1 MISNL
6 SLQTIIDKLLKQPE
20 ISKMIKQQSTYAV
33 TLSKDVENFLRENPI
48 IGFLEKNS
56 LPIYQELFKTIKE
69 DEANPTINNLGVD
82 FLFNVIYACVKES
95 LNESSVPSETKK
107 NAAMDNWLLYANN
120 VLARNRELSTNY
132 ERCTGD
138 SWIEANNNKR
148 FFDNWQDGV
157 YCPIEIDANMRSFR
171 WESAVKSALSSI
183 SYYCR
188 GIKQEEKWDKL
199 IETYLHHT
207 KKIIEPSSIE
217 RDLSSKIDQVTYSLE
232 QLTQM
237 GEIGLSYFF
246 QFCQTDY
253 SGPSEY
259 KFKRNPDASLR
270 LLNGIFDL
278 RGNGYQ
284 KKTAFTDYLV
294 RQLTAFYQKEKNPL
308 FKNLRLILPDSNDDQ
323 SKTITKLFQLIN
335 EYNYPA
341 LAAIKLYNFDHN
353 NELHQ
358 KLLDEFHEYAKKFPC
373 KIQVIISELDKFDS
387 DSFKVWNQS
396 DSWDKYRA
404 LQNLVLKNRR
414 DTYSFRKLSLAT
426 NQVPVDSTIDNQD
439 ITWPLNSNIKPSIS
453 SISIQQQQQSK
464 LQEYQADFY
473 FRTSSFI
480 TRDTIEKKC
489 RGRWKRLS
497 KEIKKFS
504 GHADEDNLSKLF
516 DRWVSGI
523 SIAGECIQWIEPE
536 AISVMMD
543 YAPQFRFGLPSES
556 SLPVGFSVKKH
567 PQEEGVKEEGLVLC
581 YDTMEQKPLDIRKR
595 EETDKEKRNP
605 FSLKLKNKMAVVF
618 WKEGDCRQLF
628 EFITSNEEEASL
640 ISKLEK
646 VLMLWCALAT
656 TEVTSD
662 KQKEYIKN
670 FFTNII
676 EQTYLGKGSS
686 CYKFSTDDIQNYSL
700 QLQAYFLSSKLITQT
715 PPDAC
720 ELLKNWSG
728 NYTDS
733 LNNKVFN
740 SKFLEYF
747 FNPTTLSSEN
757 LKALGQLFY
766 QQGVGQLPDMELK
779 QFGSGILAFLY
790 LAQSIFNENKNFFEI
805 WKKTFVD
812 PSKNLNELVAAS
824 QLRALSDYLMTL
836 PMQNNSYLQ
845 IFWAMVDKQRQTTP
859 YNHFSCLWKPFKSL
873 VCYLNKYGLTLN
885 QEAVGALLK
894 KSIDFQFPIFIERL
908 ILTLEKFSDEPL
920 KQRKIL
926 AELANYNW
934 HNKIPYSD
942 YYPDEVISHSIEK
955 SLLSKKDYRVLES
968 QEVDACIQLIKPKLS
983 KVNYDNKVT
992 LLTDFYSKQLT
1003 VPQKAKST
1011 QIQQLLSAFEKLFL
1025 CLDKTQYSNDLIQL
1039 MAVLKGTEKTK
1050 LYARYAAP
1058 YLLFVLRAYLPSKEK
1073 REDKS
1078 SFYLTPDLND
1088 YLTHEL
1094 THQQVSSLLLDG
1106 RLKNQ
1111 ISSHQEKI
1119 KGYLSTINQ
1128 LALKQHHKEQLITII
1143 LVSENTS
1150 QNKLNIFFNL
1160 LKNNQSHLLGNQFY
1174 CNLVLLACKESVYK
1188 NSDIKKI
1195 VDLLN
1200 KFHIFSK
1207 LFQEKNL
1214 FLIHGSNEWVWYKK
1228 ITSAYQDSL
1237 HHLYE
1242 KSLLEEDPIKFWVEH
1257 PIMRAIPTSPTS
1269 TIEKV
1274 NSYLDMWTIRLAL
1287 SPLGTC
1293 NLLNKQLCHMDA
1305 ATIEKLAK
1313 YVIDHAHRS
1322 SEFYQFLLNSKP
1334 TDNIIH
1340 EFEISEKHKR
1350 FYRVDE
1356 KIINS
1361 ILANFKYKGGNS
1373 FDEKRQGE
1381 LLNLFNETEKFSEN
1395 KTLDSLSLEDLRKLI
1410 WGGSGNCL
1418 ANELQEN
1425 PKNKENKAHLLAVM
1439 REILFRKT
1447 GKWLNRTQLLV
1458 CLDSA
1463 TSNKNH
1469 NQLYQV
1475 KTGEGKSILMAMRAA
1490 FLALSGQAVDI
1501 LSSKEDLVQRD
1512 QLEFSTVFEALGL
1525 RSNYVNQY
1533 SKPTDYLA
1541 KVKGRRFGDINYA
1554 TIGGLT
1560 LFRGRCEWEKNKPI
1574 YNAIYPKSN
1583 ERIALLDEADHILLD
1598 EKTQFNF
1605 SICNNNEETWVY
1617 QIISDFFDEHKEQ
1630 LKEGISRNKHLKPL
1644 VQKIMAAYPHSPKQS
1659 NFVTLYHLKEP
1670 TEETYLKLKALLC
1683 AAAQATY
1690 LKKDIDFCITTNNKE
1705 LHGKMIAERVATI
1718 LINNQIQEGAI
1729 YSNGVHQFLHLRL
1742 NKEALLLGDV
1752 PNFPIASETQLAVS
1766 QNVRQVLAQHYAKIE
1781 GFTGTAGDKKERDY
1795 LKTNN
1800 NLHWTIKIPADKT
1813 SRSQSLPTIF
1823 ANDETQQI
1831 QAIYE
1836 TIITSREQPILI
1848 LCQNDAEAS
1857 KIHEKVVQTLAQD
1870 TKNIAKIH
1878 LDLNSQNKKESDLL
1892 DEAGRIGSVTFSARM
1907 GRGTDIKPKID
1918 KGLKVI
1924 RTYLAAKRIT
1934 KQERGRQGRNGQV
1947 GTSQDILN
1955 WSLIEKAYQR
1965 FERWDQKLV
1974 QDTIK
1979 EQTEKLKKRYP
1990 DAENFDKLVKM
2001 SVVMECQRELEKG
2014 LERILKAK
2022 DNFIAMLS
2030 TACLKNLANVDA
2042 NDEEAKHSERFTQY
2056 GTHYRDRIIRFNKEV
2071 QAKWEETGVEKF
2083 KFFVDKVKLIW
2094 KNNFPDFPFPEM
2106 LIEIPEKFE
2115 NISLEMSESS
2125 LHEDGVNKFKG
2136 TPNEIKM
2143 QVPDTIENNNT
2154 AIPTR
2159 KGRGSS
2165 PTMLQD
2171 NRIAQACGYSPKAK
2185 EKSENVVSEE
2195 TEGMINILQN
2205 KNIKNL
2211 IAKLE
2216 EYSKKLEGYSSS
2228 LAQAKSRSLFKIT
2241 SESSKLEAQT
2251 ESIRKIIDEEKAT
2264 LSKHRH
2270 SSVFNCFFNLFFKP
2284 TTLENRITSL
2294 KLVNDL
2300 DECLLKYEKQK
2311 NNIMD
2316 SGISSKL

>member
-1 MISNL
+1 MNIS
-6 SLQTIIDKLLKQPE
+6 IIIERIIGKLLKQPE
-20 ISKMIKQQSTYAV
+20 ISKLIKQQSTYAV
-33 TLSKDVENFLRENPI
+33 TLSKNVENFLRENSI
-48 IGFLEKNS
+48 IEFLKEKS
-56 LPIYQELFKTIKE
+56 LLVYQELLKTIEE

-82 FLFNVIYACVKES
+82 FLFNVIYACVKEH
-95 LNESSVPSETKK
+95 LNESSVPSETVQ
-107 NAAMDNWLLYANN
+107 NTSMNNWRIYANN
-120 VLARNRELSTNY
+120 VLARNRELSTSY
-132 ERCTGD
+132 ERCAGT
-138 SWIEANNNKR
+138 SWIEANNNKK
-148 FFDNWQDGV
+148 FYDNWQGGI

-171 WESAVKSALSSI
+171 WESAVKSALSSVS
-183 SYYCR
+183 SYCS
-188 GIKQEEKWDKL
+188 GMKQEEKWDEL
-199 IETYLHHT
+199 IEAYLHYT
-207 KKIIEPSSIE
+207 KEIREPSRIS
-217 RDLSSKIDQVTYSLE
+217 RDLSSNIDKASYSLE

-259 KFKRNPDASLR
+259 KFKRNLDASLR

-278 RGNGYQ
+278 RGSAYQ
-284 KKTAFTDYLV
+284 KKTVFTDYLV

-308 FKNLRLILPDSNDDQ
+308 FENLRLILPDSNDDQ
-323 SKTITKLFQLIN
+323 SKTIIKLFQLIN

-341 LAAIKLYNFDHN
+341 LATIKLYNFNDEFHK
-353 NELHQ
+353 
-358 KLLDEFHEYAKKFPC
+358 KLLDEFHKYAKEFSC
-373 KIQVIISELDKFDS
+373 KIQVTISELDKFDS
-387 DSFKVWNQS
+387 DRYKVWNQS
-396 DSWDKYRA
+396 DSWGKYRA
-404 LQNLVLKNRR
+404 VQNLVLKNRR
-414 DTYSFRKLSLAT
+414 DTRKLSLAT
-426 NQVPVDSTIDNQD
+426 NQAPVDSTINDQD

-453 SISIQQQQQSK
+453 IQQQQQQQQQQSK
-464 LQEYQADFY
+464 IQEYQADFY
-473 FRTSSFI
+473 FQTADFI
-480 TRDTIEKKC
+480 TRDTIEE
-489 RGRWKRLS
+489 RRRSRWNRLS

-504 GHADEDNLSKLF
+504 GHADEDDLSKLF

-523 SIAGECIQWIEPE
+523 NIAGECIQWIEPE
-536 AISVMMD
+536 AIDVMMD

-567 PQEEGVKEEGLVLC
+567 PREEGLVLC
-581 YDTMEQKPLDIRKR
+581 CDKIKQKPLDIRKR

-605 FSLKLKNKMAVVF
+605 FSLKLKNQMAAVF
-618 WKEGDCRQLF
+618 WEGDCRQLF
-628 EFITSNEEEASL
+628 EFITSNEEGASL
-640 ISKLEK
+640 LSKLEK
-646 VLMLWCALAT
+646 ALMLWVALAI

-670 FFTNII
+670 FFTKII
-676 EQTYLGKGSS
+676 EKNYLGKGSS
-686 CYKFSTDDIQNYSL
+686 CYKFSTDDTQNYLL
-700 QLQAYFLSSKLITQT
+700 QLQAYSLSSELITQT

-740 SKFLEYF
+740 SKFSEYF
-747 FNPTTLSSEN
+747 FNATTLSAEN

-766 QQGVGQLPDMELK
+766 QQGVGQLPDRELK

-790 LAQSIFNENKNFFEI
+790 LAQSIFNENEEFFKI

-812 PSKNLNELVAAS
+812 PSENLSELVAAS
-824 QLRALSDYLMTL
+824 QLRALSDYFMTFQV
-836 PMQNNSYLQ
+836 QNNSYLQ
-845 IFWAMVDKQRQTTP
+845 NIFWTMVDKQGQTTP
-859 YNHFSCLWKPFKSL
+859 YNHFACLWKPFKSL
-873 VCYLNKYGLTLN
+873 MCYLNKYELTLN
-885 QEAVGALLK
+885 QEVVGAFLK
-894 KSIDFQFPIFIERL
+894 KSIDFQLPIFIERL

-920 KQRKIL
+920 KQRQIL
-926 AELANYNW
+926 AELASYNW
-934 HNKIPYSD
+934 HDKIPYND
-942 YYPDEVISHSIEK
+942 YYPDEVISRPIEK
-955 SLLSKKDYRVLES
+955 SLLSKKDYRVLKPR
-968 QEVDACIQLIKPKLS
+968 EVDACIQLIKPKLS

-1003 VPQKAKST
+1003 VPLKAEST

-1025 CLDKTQYSNDLIQL
+1025 CLDKTQYSNDLTQL

-1078 SFYLTPDLND
+1078 SFYLTSDLND
-1088 YLTHEL
+1088 YLTREL
-1094 THQQVSSLLLDG
+1094 THQQTSSLLIDD

-1119 KGYLSTINQ
+1119 EGYLSIINQ

-1143 LVSENTS
+1143 LASVNTPD
-1150 QNKLNIFFNL
+1150 KLNTFFNL

-1188 NSDIKKI
+1188 NRDIKKI
-1195 VDLLN
+1195 EDLLN

-1207 LFQEKNL
+1207 LFQEKRPYL
-1214 FLIHGSNEWVWYKK
+1214 GHGSNEWVWYKK

-1257 PIMRAIPTSPTS
+1257 PILQTIPTSPTS
-1269 TIEKV
+1269 TIEEV
-1274 NSYLDMWTIRLAL
+1274 NRYLAMWTIQLAL

-1293 NLLNKQLCHMDA
+1293 NRLNKQLCQMDA
-1305 ATIEKLAK
+1305 ATIKKLGK

-1322 SEFYQFLLNSKP
+1322 SEFYQFLLNSEP

-1340 EFEISEKHKR
+1340 EFEIGEKHKR
-1350 FYRVDE
+1350 FYRVD
-1356 KIINS
+1356 KKKINS
-1361 ILANFKYKGGNS
+1361 MLANFKYKGGNG
-1373 FDEKRQGE
+1373 FDEERQQE
-1381 LLNLFNETEKFSEN
+1381 LLSLFNETEKFSKD
-1395 KTLDSLSLEDLRKLI
+1395 KTLDSLSLEDLHKLI
-1410 WGGSGNCL
+1410 WRYGENCL
-1418 ANELQEN
+1418 AKELQDN
-1425 PKNKENKAHLLAVM
+1425 PENKENKAHLLAVM

-1447 GKWLNRTQLLV
+1447 SKWLNCTQLLV

-1490 FLALSGQAVDI
+1490 FLALSGQTVDI

-1512 QLEFSTVFEALGL
+1512 QLEFSMVFEALGL

-1541 KVKGRRFGDINYA
+1541 KVRKFGSINYA
-1554 TIGGLT
+1554 TIGGLS
-1560 LFRGRCEWEKNKPI
+1560 LFRARCEWEKNAPI

-1605 SICNNNEETWVY
+1605 SINNNGEETWVY
-1617 QIISDFFDEHKEQ
+1617 QIVSDFFDEHEKQ

-1644 VQKIMAAYPHSPKQS
+1644 IQKIMAAYPHSPKQS

-1670 TEETYLKLKALLC
+1670 TQETYLKLKALLC

-1705 LHGKMIAERVATI
+1705 LHGKMVTERVATI
-1718 LINNQIQEGAI
+1718 LINNQVQKGAI
-1729 YSNGVHQFLHLRL
+1729 YSDGVHQFLHLRL

-1795 LKTNN
+1795 LKTNYS
-1800 NLHWTIKIPADKT
+1800 LARIIKIPPDKI

-1831 QAIYE
+1831 QAICE
-1836 TIITSREQPILI
+1836 AITTSREQPLLI
-1848 LCQNDAEAS
+1848 VCQDDAEAS

-1870 TKNIAKIH
+1870 NTKNDVIAKIR

-1892 DEAGRIGSVTFSARM
+1892 DEAGRMGSVTFSARM
-1907 GRGTDIKPKID
+1907 GRGTDIKPKTD

-1947 GTSQDILN
+1947 GTHQDILN
-1955 WSLIEKAYQR
+1955 WSLIEKEYQKY
-1965 FERWDQKLV
+1965 ERWDQKLV

-1979 EQTEKLKKRYP
+1979 KQTEKLKKRYSNS
-1990 DAENFDKLVKM
+1990 ENFDKVVKM
-2001 SVVMECQRELEKG
+2001 FVIMECQRELKNG
-2014 LERILKAK
+2014 LEYIERAK

-2030 TACLKNLANVDA
+2030 MACHKNLANVDA
-2042 NDEEAKHSERFTQY
+2042 NDEEAKHSARFTQC
-2056 GTHYRDRIIRFNKEV
+2056 GTHYRDRVIKFHKEV
-2071 QAKWEETGVEKF
+2071 NMKWEETGVEKF
-2083 KFFVDKVKLIW
+2083 KFFVDQVKCTW
-2094 KNNFPDFPFPEM
+2094 KNIFPDFPFPEM
-2106 LIEIPEKFE
+2106 PSEL
-2115 NISLEMSESS
+2115 SESS
-2125 LHEDGVNKFKG
+2125 LHEDGINKSS
-2136 TPNEIKM
+2136 TPNKVGM
-2143 QVPDTIENNNT
+2143 QMPDIIE
-2154 AIPTR
+2154 R
-2159 KGRGSS
+2159 SGGS
-2165 PTMLQD
+2165 PTVLVD
-2171 NRIAQACGYSPKAK
+2171 NRTAQASGYSPTVK
-2185 EKSENVVSEE
+2185 EKSENVVSE
-2195 TEGMINILQN
+2195 GMINILQN
-2205 KNIKNL
+2205 ENTKNL

-2216 EYSKKLEGYSSS
+2216 EYSKKLAGYSSS

-2241 SESSKLEAQT
+2241 SKSSKLDAQT
-2251 ESIRKIIDEEKAT
+2251 KSIRKIIDEEKAT

-2284 TTLENRITSL
+2284 TTLANRITSL
-2294 KLVNDL
+2294 KLVNEL
-2300 DECLLKYEKQK
+2300 DELLKNEEQK

-2316 SGISSKL
+2316 SRTSTKL

>member
-1 MISNL
+1 MNGKLITE
-6 SLQTIIDKLLKQPE
+6 TIIGKLLKQPE
-20 ISKMIKQQSTYAV
+20 ISKMIKQQSAYAV
-33 TLSKDVENFLRENPI
+33 TLSKNVENFLRENSI

-56 LPIYQELFKTIKE
+56 LPVYQELSKTIKE
-69 DEANPTINNLGVD
+69 DEANPSINNLGVD

-95 LNESSVPSETKK
+95 LNESSVSPETVQ
-107 NAAMDNWLLYANN
+107 NAAMDNWRIYANN
-120 VLARNRELSTNY
+120 VLARNRELKVHY
-132 ERCTGD
+132 EECTGD
-138 SWIEANNNKR
+138 SWIEANNNKK
-148 FFDNWQDGV
+148 FADNWRDGI
-157 YCPIEIDANMRSFR
+157 YCPIEIDANMRSCR
-171 WESAVKSALSSI
+171 WESAVESALSSI
-183 SYYCR
+183 SDYCS
-188 GIKQEEKWDKL
+188 GMKQEEKWDEL
-199 IETYLHHT
+199 IETYLHP
-207 KKIIEPSSIE
+207 KKLTEPSPIE
-217 RDLSSKIDQVTYSLE
+217 RVTSKINLATYSLE

-253 SGPSEY
+253 SGPSQY

-270 LLNGIFDL
+270 LINGVFDL
-278 RGNGYQ
+278 RGNEYQ
-284 KKTAFTDYLV
+284 KKTAFIDYLV

-308 FKNLRLILPDSNDDQ
+308 FKHLRLILPDSNDDQ
-323 SKTITKLFQLIN
+323 SKTMTKLFQLIN

-353 NELHQ
+353 NEFHQ
-358 KLLDEFHEYAKKFPC
+358 KLLDEFHAYAKKFPC
-373 KIQVIISELDKFDS
+373 KIQVIVSELDKFDS
-387 DSFKVWNQS
+387 DSLKGWNQPNN
-396 DSWDKYRA
+396 WGKYRA

-414 DTYSFRKLSLAT
+414 DTRKLSLAT
-426 NQVPVDSTIDNQD
+426 NQVPVDSTIKDQD

-453 SISIQQQQQSK
+453 IQQQQQQQQQQSK
-464 LQEYQADFY
+464 IQEYQADFY
-473 FRTSSFI
+473 NQTSYFI
-480 TRDTIEKKC
+480 TRDTIKKEC
-489 RGRWKRLS
+489 RNQWNRLS
-497 KEIKKFS
+497 KKIKKFS
-504 GHADEDNLSKLF
+504 GHADEDELSTLF

-523 SIAGECIQWIEPE
+523 SIGGECIQWMEPE

-567 PQEEGVKEEGLVLC
+567 PRKEGLVLC
-581 YDTMEQKPLDIRKR
+581 YDTMQQKPLDIRKR
-595 EETDKEKRNP
+595 EETDKEKRNT
-605 FSLKLKNKMAVVF
+605 FSLKLKNKIPVVF

-640 ISKLEK
+640 IAKLEK
-646 VLMLWCALAT
+646 ALMLWDALAI

-662 KQKEYIKN
+662 EQKEYIKN
-670 FFTNII
+670 FFTKTF
-676 EQTYLGKGSS
+676 EKTYLDKGSS
-686 CYKFSTDDIQNYSL
+686 CYKFSTDDTQNYLL
-700 QLQAYFLSSKLITQT
+700 QLQAYSLSNELITQT

-747 FNPTTLSSEN
+747 FNATTLSSEN

-790 LAQSIFNENKNFFEI
+790 LAKSIFNENKNFFEI

-812 PSKNLNELVAAS
+812 SSENLSELVATS
-824 QLRALSDYLMTL
+824 QLRALSDYLMTFQI
-836 PMQNNSYLQ
+836 QNNSYLQ
-845 IFWAMVDKQRQTTP
+845 NIFWAMVDKQGQTTP

-885 QEAVGALLK
+885 QEVVDALLK
-894 KSIDFQFPIFIERL
+894 KSTDFQLPIFIERL

-920 KQRKIL
+920 KQGQIL
-926 AELANYNW
+926 TELASYNW
-934 HNKIPYSD
+934 HDKIPHSD
-942 YYPDEVISHSIEK
+942 YYPDEVISHPIEK
-955 SLLSKKDYRVLES
+955 SLLSKKDYRVLDFR
-968 QEVDACIQLIKPKLS
+968 EVDACIQLIKPKLS

-992 LLTDFYSKQLT
+992 LLTDFYNKQLT
-1003 VPQKAKST
+1003 VPQEAEST

-1025 CLDKTQYSNDLIQL
+1025 CLDKTQYSNDLTQL
-1039 MAVLKGTEKTK
+1039 MAVLKGTKKTK

-1078 SFYLTPDLND
+1078 SFYLTPNLND
-1088 YLTHEL
+1088 YLTREL
-1094 THQQVSSLLLDG
+1094 THQQASNLLLDG
-1106 RLKNQ
+1106 KLKNR
-1111 ISSHQEKI
+1111 ISKHQEKI
-1119 KGYLSTINQ
+1119 EGHLSTINQ
-1128 LALKQHHKEQLITII
+1128 LALEQHHKQQLITII
-1143 LVSENTS
+1143 LASENTS
-1150 QNKLNIFFNL
+1150 PDQLNILIDL
-1160 LKNNQSHLLGNQFY
+1160 LKNNQSRLLGNQFY

-1188 NSDIKKI
+1188 NRDIKKI
-1195 VDLLN
+1195 VDLLE

-1207 LFQEKNL
+1207 LFQNKRAPL
-1214 FLIHGSNEWVWYKK
+1214 MRGSDEWVWYKK

-1257 PIMRAIPTSPTS
+1257 PILQTIPTSPTS
-1269 TIEKV
+1269 TIEEV

-1293 NLLNKQLCHMDA
+1293 NLLNKQLGQMDA
-1305 ATIEKLAK
+1305 ATIKKLAK

-1322 SEFYQFLLNSKP
+1322 SEFYQFLLKSKP

-1350 FYRVDE
+1350 SYPVD
-1356 KIINS
+1356 KQKINS
-1361 ILANFKYKGGNS
+1361 ILTNFKYKGGNGL
-1373 FDEKRQGE
+1373 DEKRQQE
-1381 LLNLFNETEKFSEN
+1381 LLSLFNETEKFSKDKN
-1395 KTLDSLSLEDLRKLI
+1395 LVSLSLEDLRKLI
-1410 WGGSGNCL
+1410 WRWNDSKCL
-1418 ANELQEN
+1418 IDELQNN
-1425 PKNKENKAHLLAVM
+1425 PENKENKAHLLAVM

-1447 GKWLNRTQLLV
+1447 SKWLNCTQLLV

-1463 TSNKNH
+1463 TSNKND

-1512 QLEFSTVFEALGL
+1512 QLEFSTVFEAMGL

-1533 SKPTDYLA
+1533 SKPTDYLT
-1541 KVKGRRFGDINYA
+1541 KVKGRRYGDINYA
-1554 TIGGLT
+1554 TMSGLA
-1560 LFRGRCEWEKNKPI
+1560 LFRGRCEWEKSAPI
-1574 YNAIYPKSN
+1574 YNAIYSKSN

-1617 QIISDFFDEHKEQ
+1617 QIISDFFDEHKKQ
-1630 LKEGISRNKHLKPL
+1630 LKEGISLNKHLNPL

-1670 TEETYLKLKALLC
+1670 IQETYLKLKALLC

-1690 LKKDIDFCITTNNKE
+1690 LQKDIDFCITTNNKE
-1705 LHGKMIAERVATI
+1705 LHGKMVAQRVATI

-1729 YSNGVHQFLHLRL
+1729 YSDGVHQFLHLRL

-1766 QNVRQVLAQHYAKIE
+1766 QNVRQVLAQHYNKIE
-1781 GFTGTAGDKKERDY
+1781 GFTGTAGDQKERDY
-1795 LKTNN
+1795 LKENYS
-1800 NLHWTIKIPADKT
+1800 LDRIIKVPLDKI
-1813 SRSQSLPTIF
+1813 SLSQSLSTIF

-1831 QAIYE
+1831 QAICE
-1836 TIITSREQPILI
+1836 AIVTSREPPILI

-1857 KIHEKVVQTLAQD
+1857 KIHEKVVQILAQD
-1870 TKNIAKIH
+1870 NTKNDVIAKIR

-1892 DEAGRIGSVTFSARM
+1892 AEVGCIGSVTFSARI
-1907 GRGTDIKPKID
+1907 GRGTDIKPNTD

-1934 KQERGRQGRNGQV
+1934 KQERGRQGRNGQA
-1947 GTSQDILN
+1947 GIIQEILN

-1979 EQTEKLKKRYP
+1979 EQTEKLKKRYS
-1990 DAENFDKLVKM
+1990 DQENFDKLVKM
-2001 SVVMECQRELEKG
+2001 SVVKECQRELEND
-2014 LERILKAK
+2014 LERIQRAK
-2022 DNFIAMLS
+2022 DNFIAILS
-2030 TACLKNLANVDA
+2030 IACHKNLANVDA
-2042 NDEEAKHSERFTQY
+2042 NDKQAKYSARYTQY
-2056 GTHYRDRIIRFNKEV
+2056 GMHYRDRVIKFNAEV
-2071 QAKWEETGVEKF
+2071 NEKWEETGVEKF
-2083 KFFVDKVKLIW
+2083 KFFVDQVKCTWENI
-2094 KNNFPDFPFPEM
+2094 FRGFPFPV
-2106 LIEIPEKFE
+2106 LDI
-2115 NISLEMSESS
+2115 
-2125 LHEDGVNKFKG
+2125 
-2136 TPNEIKM
+2136 
-2143 QVPDTIENNNT
+2143 IENNNT
-2154 AIPTR
+2154 IILR
-2159 KGRGSS
+2159 EGRGSS
-2165 PTMLQD
+2165 PIEQSSKIEHIQTILQD
-2171 NRIAQACGYSPKAK
+2171 
-2185 EKSENVVSEE
+2185 E
-2195 TEGMINILQN
+2195 
-2205 KNIKNL
+2205 NIKNL
-2211 IAKLE
+2211 IDKL
-2216 EYSKKLEGYSSS
+2216 KKYKEKLDGYSSS
-2228 LAQAKSRSLFKIT
+2228 LAKAKSCSLSNIISASRKP
-2241 SESSKLEAQT
+2241 EAQT
-2251 ESIRKIIDEEKAT
+2251 ASIKAIIDKEIAT
-2264 LSKHRH
+2264 ISKHRH
-2270 SSVFNCFFNLFFKP
+2270 PSVFNCFFNLFFKP
-2284 TTLENRITSL
+2284 TTLEKRITSL
-2294 KLVNDL
+2294 KLVTDL
-2300 DECLLKYEKQK
+2300 DECLIKYEEQK
-2311 NNIMD
+2311 RRPITNMY
-2316 SGISSKL
+2316 STRS